1 LFKFLLFLFVYKEK
15 HMKNI
20 FIAWCFF
27 LCATPCFSQGIGGG
41 LDEYSR
47 NRDAADSRARQDE
60 YERRERADER
70 RQARQAEESRR
81 RQQEQDLLHDNSF
94 RNRNQREMCR
104 SRGYLDCN

>member
-1 LFKFLLFLFVYKEK
+1 
-15 HMKNI
+15 MKNI

-27 LCATPCFSQGIGGG
+27 LYATPCFSQGIGGG

-47 NRDAADSRARQDE
+47 NRDAGESRLRQLE
-60 YERRERADER
+60 YEIRERADER

-104 SRGYLDCN
+104 SRGHQYCD

>member
-1 LFKFLLFLFVYKEK
+1 
-15 HMKNI
+15 MKNI
-20 FIAWCFF
+20 FIVACFF
-27 LCATPCFSQGIGGG
+27 LCTAPCFSQGITGG

-47 NRDAADSRARQDE
+47 NRDADESRRRQDE
-60 YERRERADER
+60 YERRERAEER

-104 SRGYLDCN
+104 SRGHQYCD

>member
-1 LFKFLLFLFVYKEK
+1 MKKF
-15 HMKNI
+15 MKSI
-20 FIAWCFF
+20 FIIACFF
-27 LCATPCFSQGIGGG
+27 LCTAPGFSQGITGG

-47 NRDAADSRARQDE
+47 NRDAYESRRRQDE

-81 RQQEQDLLHDNSF
+81 QQQEQDLMNDRSF
-94 RNRNQREMCR
+94 RERNQREICR

>member
-1 LFKFLLFLFVYKEK
+1 
-15 HMKNI
+15 MKNI
-20 FIAWCFF
+20 VIGLFILFSVA
-27 LCATPCFSQGIGGG
+27 PCFSQGISGG

-104 SRGYLDCN
+104 SRGHQYCD